1 MRPRTTVRTVVLVGV
16 VVALLLAGVV
26 SFYASSSPDGL
37 EHVAAGLGFADT
49 AGEHASSASPLADYG
64 IAGVD
69 SDRLSG
75 GLAGIIGV
83 VVVGVLMFGLTR
95 LLHRRGTGSS
105 EED

>member
-1 MRPRTTVRTVVLVGV
+1 MKSRVSLKAVVLVGV

-49 AGEHASSASPLADYG
+49 AGEHASSGSPLADYG
-64 IAGVD
+64 LAGVG

-83 VVVGVLMFGLTR
+83 AVVGVLMFGLTR
-95 LLHRRGTGSS
+95 LLHRRDSGSS

>member
-1 MRPRTTVRTVVLVGV
+1 MKSPITVRTVVLVGIG
-16 VVALLLAGVV
+16 VALLLAGVV

-49 AGEHASSASPLADYG
+49 AGEHASSGSPLADYG
-64 IAGVD
+64 LAGIA
-69 SDRLSG
+69 SERLSG

-95 LLHRRGTGSS
+95 LLHRRDSRSS